1 MRRLSPQQLDRE
13 REALRARIQAGR
25 SPFAQDTP
33 KQRAARM
40 ARARTDRAYFR
51 ATYLPHYFFAPPAGF
66 HQELDALVDEELL
79 ACAAPREHAKS
90 TVESI
95 GEPLFCIAMAT
106 EHFIILGSDTET
118 QAAAFTAAIK
128 EELQTNEKLRADFPA
143 ACGEIRGGD
152 SDFITSNGIRVMAR
166 GAGQK
171 LRGLHHKQWRPTLM
185 IWDDLEN
192 DEAVESEDRRKKLRK
207 WFFKAVLSSRGKGG
221 RIRIIGTILHPES
234 LLAELMD
241 QELNKR
247 WTKRVWAAPDP
258 DDPQGVSLWPAV
270 WPMERLGTKK
280 EEIGSVFYAQEFQN
294 NPIDEETA
302 LFREEWFQFFTDQ
315 ELAGLELM
323 HYGACDPSLG
333 KSDRSD
339 FSAIGDGLV
348 APTGG
353 TIYVDEADIRR
364 RKPQEIVADA
374 LEHGRRH
381 SYIAF
386 GFEAVGFQ
394 EVLKADLERAS
405 DEGGLYLPVVEISHE
420 GVPKDLRIRRLS
432 PLIERGAIKFRKTQT
447 TLLSQL
453 KNYKPNGRQHDD
465 GPDMLEMLVRL
476 VSGQIGGGPRIRIL
490 RAGDP
495 WGGFNRARPAAPSPK
510 EVPA

>member
-1 MRRLSPQQLDRE
+1 MRHLSTSQLDRE
-13 REALRARIQAGR
+13 REALRARIKAGR

-33 KQRAARM
+33 AQRAARI

-51 ATYLPHYFFAPPAGF
+51 STYLPHYFFAAPASF
-66 HQELDALVDEELL
+66 HHELDALVDEELF
-79 ACAAPREHAKS
+79 AAAAPREHAKS
-90 TVESI
+90 TLESV

-106 EHFIILGSDTET
+106 EHFIIIGSDTET

-128 EELQTNEKLRADFPA
+128 EELEVNEKLRADFPE
-143 ACGEIRGGD
+143 ACGEIKGGD

-192 DEAVESEDRRKKLRK
+192 DEAVESEDRRRKLRQ

-234 LLAELMD
+234 LLAELVD
-241 QELNKR
+241 LELNKR

-258 DDPQGVSLWPAV
+258 DDPQGVSLWPEV
-270 WPMERLGTKK
+270 WPLERLAAKK

-302 LFREEWFQFFTDQ
+302 LFKEEWFRYFEDH
-315 ELAGLELM
+315 ELASLQLA
-323 HYGACDPSLG
+323 HYAACDPSLG
-333 KSDRSD
+333 KTDRSD
-339 FSAIGDGLV
+339 FSAILDGLV

-364 RKPQEIVADA
+364 RKPQEIVEDA
-374 LEHGRRH
+374 IEHGRRH
-381 SYIAF
+381 EYVAF

-394 EVLKADLERAS
+394 SVLKADLERAS
-405 DEGGLYLPVVEISHE
+405 DERGTYLPVVEVDHE
-420 GVPKDLRIRRLS
+420 GIPKDLRIRRLS

-453 KNYKPNGRQHDD
+453 KSYKPKGRQHDD
-465 GPDMLEMLVRL
+465 GPDALEMLVRL
-476 VSGQIGGGPRIRIL
+476 IGGQIGGGPRIRS
-490 RAGDP
+490 
-495 WGGFNRARPAAPSPK
+495 FAPPNPYA
-510 EVPA
+510 EVMA